1 MYDLIKVQV
10 HLKTVELND
19 NQDITHN
26 KSNNK
31 DQPEYSSSTIDFT
44 DVLKHFLK
52 NKDNRNDFQLNQMK
66 IH

>member
-26 KSNNK
+26 KSINK